1 MDEIFSVSVQFE
13 INTDMR
19 RAAIFA
25 LDADLKKEGVA
36 L

>member
-1 MDEIFSVSVQFE
+1 LLLSVFE
-13 INTDMR
+13 INTYMR

-25 LDADLKKEGVA
+25 LDADLKKEVLA